1 MLKNKPVGNQ
11 EVGVWIGQCSTSWG
25 CTPKVAVIS
34 SSWEKMCQK
43 VSHLTLNVKNEPCRL
58 RGGRFCTVM
67 KSVSA
72 IATTNQNQK
81 QRKIWLKLVSDG
93 KTDGRRDKAE
103 TVYHFLLQSWGISS
117 IEVFILSID
126 ESYLPVNS
134 QGGCIIAQ
142 KLRTVGFDKT
152 RNVETNIP
160 DVDVWNK
167 L

>member
-1 MLKNKPVGNQ
+1 MNRTVQYGT
-11 EVGVWIGQCSTSWG
+11 TSWG

-34 SSWEKMCQK
+34 SSWEKMYQN
-43 VSHLTLNVKNEPCRL
+43 VSHLTLNVKNEPSRL
-58 RGGRFCTVM
+58 RGGRCCTVM

-72 IATTNQNQK
+72 IATTNQNSETEK
-81 QRKIWLKLVSDG
+81 NMTETCFWRKDG
-93 KTDGRRDKAE
+93 WKEG
-103 TVYHFLLQSWGISS
+103 QSWNRIPIPSS
-117 IEVFILSID
+117 KLGYIKHWS
-126 ESYLPVNS
+126 LPVNS